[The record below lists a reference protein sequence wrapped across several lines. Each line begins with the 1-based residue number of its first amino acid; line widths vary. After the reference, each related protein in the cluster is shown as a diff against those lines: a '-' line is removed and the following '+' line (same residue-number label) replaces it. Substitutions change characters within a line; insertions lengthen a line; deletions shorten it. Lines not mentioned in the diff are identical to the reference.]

1 MIIRSKDEPRI
12 YYMEYVSDE
21 QKNIVLS
28 DAKYKHINGC
38 AGSRKTDTL
47 IKCAIHFVE
56 KHNQPVLFLTRVSSV
71 TEEINNRLKDNFS
84 VIMKRIL
91 GRGSYK
97 TNNYIGTINDTYI
110 GVSNFDAWID
120 NMMNNRNIP
129 GDDFTAKK
137 IQVFNEI
144 REATEVKC
152 TMKNQSHVSLLIID
166 EVQDL
171 QPSDMLVILELAK
184 KDKNLH
190 IIIAGDILQSIFGGN
205 TIEERS
211 YPNPMNLF
219 GSIKPKYFMLTKC
232 FRCPKAHIN
241 FNNFLMKDSQKK
253 YSLPII
259 LDNNDNET
267 DRPILFAHLPMSKN
281 THVFKNAEM
290 ICSMIRTLMKND
302 TSIVPGDIAIIMAKT
317 NDSSFYETLQYQLK
331 QVYTDMGKGE
341 AVHHFK
347 TNADGYSCS
356 IDWKVAEGKT
366 VLMSIHADKG
376 KDHKVVF
383 FLGFTERSIPLVH
396 QVFTPEELQ
405 AESLA
410 NVATTRSTK
419 YLFIGFTFQAPSR
432 YLYRI
437 RLDINPLV
445 YTSWDMDSNA
455 PDIYKETI
463 EAANLIYQVN
473 NPWPDSD
480 EQYQGE
486 ELKVSKKSKLQ
497 VKSDISKDIERPND
511 FVKHDWKTFDEV
523 SFGSSCEIDT
533 PLTEDHYPLLGQMC
547 ELLVIRNLNKTELI
561 NYLRAFT
568 EKRVSFSKN
577 DKLMSIVYD
586 YEFNKRMDNDLV
598 NRCKQEHNDFFSKN
612 PNIRNEFNDLCQ
624 KGFPILHKTFD
635 TDNFRRDVKAF
646 LSNKKNH
653 EIKTSKHWNITL
665 LYDQIN
671 TSIYRPGIKVHV
683 DYFNEEIPMIHD
695 NIYNYC
701 KTLSN
706 NCLYN
711 MKLGLKGRIQDKNKL
726 KELGFNTNKITAHDF
741 GISGILDL
749 FDKNNNAIH
758 EIKASKL
765 SHPSKEWI
773 IQTGMYAALM
783 DITPSITKYITE
795 YNEVKKDVTWYSV
808 SSINIVNILRGKMY
822 IWKSLPKIDILDILS
837 SPLQS
842 IYNFH
847 DYEIDTL
854 ENRILQIRE
863 WKKDIKSSKYE
874 ELYGDDSYIDT
885 SF

>member
-1 MIIRSKDEPRI
+1 
-12 YYMEYVSDE
+12 MEFVSEE
-21 QKNIVLS
+21 QKEIVLS
-28 DAKYKHINGC
+28 HAKYKHINGC

-47 IKCAIHFVE
+47 IKSAIYFVE

-71 TEEINNRLKDNFS
+71 TEEINERLNKQFN
-84 VIMKRIL
+84 VKMKRIL
-91 GRGSYK
+91 GREGRK
-97 TNNYIGTINDTYI
+97 TNNYIGDTNGIDI

-120 NMMNNRNIP
+120 HMMNNRSVP

-137 IQVFNEI
+137 TQVFNEL
-144 REATEVKC
+144 RETDQVKT
-152 TMKNQSHVSLLIID
+152 TMKNKSHVSLLILD

-205 TIEERS
+205 NIEERS

-241 FNNFLMKDSQKK
+241 FNNFLMKDAQKK
-253 YSLPII
+253 YSLPAI
-259 LDNNDNET
+259 LENNDNES

-290 ICSMIRTLMKND
+290 ICSMIKALMKKD
-302 TSIVPGDIAIIMAKT
+302 KSIVPGDIAIIMAKT
-317 NDSSFYETLQYQLK
+317 NESSFYETLQYKLK
-331 QVYTDMGKGE
+331 EVYTELGMGE
-341 AVHHFK
+341 AVHYFK
-347 TNADGYSCS
+347 TNGDGYSCT
-356 IDWKVAEGKT
+356 IDWKLAEGKT

-376 KDHKVVF
+376 RDHKAVF
-383 FLGFTERSIPLVH
+383 FLGFTERSIPMVH

-419 YLFIGFTFQAPSR
+419 YLFIGFTFQAASR

-445 YTSWDMDSNA
+445 YTSWDMDPNA
-455 PDIYKETI
+455 PDIYKEVI
-463 EAANLIYQVN
+463 EASNLVYQVK
-473 NPWPDSD
+473 NPWPVND

-486 ELKVSKKSKLQ
+486 ELKVSKKPKLQ

-511 FVKHDWKTFDEV
+511 FVKHNWKNFEEITF
-523 SFGSSCEIDT
+523 GGSCEIDT

-547 ELLVIRNLNKTELI
+547 ELLIIRNLNKTELK
-561 NYLRAFT
+561 NYLHEFT
-568 EKRVSFSKN
+568 ENRVSFSKN
-577 DKLMSIVYD
+577 DKLMSIFYD
-586 YEFNKRMDNDLV
+586 YEFNKKIDSEAIT
-598 NRCKQEHNDFFSKN
+598 RCRQEHADFFSKN
-612 PNIRNEFNDLCQ
+612 PNIKNEFNDLCQ

-635 TDNFRRDVKAF
+635 TDNFRRDAKAF

-653 EIKTSKHWNITL
+653 EIKTARHWNITL

-671 TSIYRPGIKVHV
+671 TSTYRPGIKVHV
-683 DYFNEEIPMIHD
+683 DYFNEDIPLVHE

-726 KELGFNTNKITAHDF
+726 KDLGFNTNKISTHDF
-741 GISGILDL
+741 GIAGILDL
-749 FDKNNNAIH
+749 FDKNDNSIH

-773 IQTGMYAALM
+773 IQAGMYAALM
-783 DITPSITKYITE
+783 DITPSIYKYMNE
-795 YNEVKKDVTWYSV
+795 YYEVKTNVTWYSAK
-808 SSINIVNILRGKMY
+808 SINIVNILRGKMY
-822 IWKSLPKIDILDILS
+822 IWKSLPEIDILEILE

-847 DYEIDTL
+847 DYEIDAL
-854 ENRILQIRE
+854 EMRVMKIRE
-863 WKKDIKSSKYE
+863 WKNDSTMSKYE
-874 ELYGDDSYIDT
+874 DIYGDGGYMDT